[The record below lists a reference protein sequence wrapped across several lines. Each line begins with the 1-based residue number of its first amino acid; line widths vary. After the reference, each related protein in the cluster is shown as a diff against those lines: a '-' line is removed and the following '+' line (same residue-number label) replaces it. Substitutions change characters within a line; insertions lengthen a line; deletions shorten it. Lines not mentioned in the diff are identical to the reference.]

1 MAPDGAASI
10 GLGLDENWN
19 FLQISFRFEW
29 SPRVLVVGLYDS
41 EGMLRCVGFTSEAC
55 TDYAEL
61 FGIPLARCSLQALPE
76 PMTSS
81 LRFKGRRVL
90 EGRSS

>member
-19 FLQISFRFEW
+19 FLQISFRFER

-41 EGMLRCVGFTSEAC
+41 EGMLRCVGFTNEAC

-61 FGIPLARCSLQALPE
+61 FGIPLALCSLQALPE